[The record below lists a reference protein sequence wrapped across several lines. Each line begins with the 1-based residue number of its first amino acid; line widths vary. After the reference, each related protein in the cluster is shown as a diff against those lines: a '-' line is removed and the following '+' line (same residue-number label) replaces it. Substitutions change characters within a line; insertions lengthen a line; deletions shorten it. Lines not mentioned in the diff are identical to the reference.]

1 MNIAILIGRLT
12 KDTELRYTT
21 TGTAVAQNTIAVNR
35 PKRDEKEETDFI
47 NIVVWGKQAE
57 NLHKYCSKGNLVALK
72 GRIQTRTYTDQNG
85 QKKYAF
91 EVVTDS
97 VQFLESKKEKSNS
110 EVFKQAMTTETT
122 DPFAEFGKEIS
133 ISDSDL
139 PF

>member
-1 MNIAILIGRLT
+1 M
-12 KDTELRYTT
+12 
-21 TGTAVAQNTIAVNR
+21 
-35 PKRDEKEETDFI
+35 
-47 NIVVWGKQAE
+47 WGKQAE

-72 GRIQTRTYTDQNG
+72 GRIQTRTYTDQND

-110 EVFKQAMTTETT
+110 EVLKQVMTA
-122 DPFAEFGKEIS
+122 DPFAEFGKEVS

>member
-47 NIVVWGKQAE
+47 KIVVWGKQAE

-72 GRIQTRTYTDQNG
+72 GRIQTRTYTDQND

-110 EVFKQAMTTETT
+110 EVLKQVMTA
-122 DPFAEFGKEIS
+122 DPFAEFGKEVS
-133 ISDSDL
+133 ISDYDL

>member
-21 TGTAVAQNTIAVNR
+21 TGMAVAQNTIAVNR
-35 PKRDEKEETDFI
+35 PKKNEKEEADFI

-57 NLHKYCSKGNLVALK
+57 NLSKYCSKGNLVALK
-72 GRIQTRTYTDQNG
+72 GRIQTRTYDDLNG
-85 QKKYAF
+85 QKKYIT
-91 EVVTDS
+91 EVVTDN

-110 EVFKQAMTTETT
+110 EVLKQAMTT

>member
-57 NLHKYCSKGNLVALK
+57 NFSKYCSKGNLVALK
-72 GRIQTRTYTDQNG
+72 GRIQTRTYDDQNG
-85 QKKYAF
+85 QKRYIT
-91 EVVTDS
+91 EVVADNI
-97 VQFLESKKEKSNS
+97 QFLESKKEKSNS
-110 EVFKQAMTTETT
+110 EVLKQVMTA
-122 DPFAEFGKEIS
+122 DPFAEFGKEVS
-133 ISDSDL
+133 ISDPDL

>member
-57 NLHKYCSKGNLVALK
+57 NLHKYCLKGNLIALK

-110 EVFKQAMTTETT
+110 EVLKQVMTA
-122 DPFAEFGKEIS
+122 DPFAEFGKEVS
-133 ISDSDL
+133 ISDYDL

>member
-1 MNIAILIGRLT
+1 MFLT
-12 KDTELRYTT
+12 
-21 TGTAVAQNTIAVNR
+21 
-35 PKRDEKEETDFI
+35 ETDFI

-57 NLHKYCSKGNLVALK
+57 NFSKYCSKGNLVALK

-110 EVFKQAMTTETT
+110 EVLKQVMTA
-122 DPFAEFGKEIS
+122 DPFAEFGKEVS
-133 ISDSDL
+133 ISDYDL

>member
-21 TGTAVAQNTIAVNR
+21 TGTAVAQNTIAINR
-35 PKRDEKEETDFI
+35 PKKDEKEETDFI

-57 NLHKYCSKGNLVALK
+57 NLSKYCSKGNLIALK
-72 GRIQTRTYTDQNG
+72 GRIQTRTYTDSNG
-85 QKKYAF
+85 QKKYIT

-110 EVFKQAMTTETT
+110 EVLKQVMTA
-122 DPFAEFGKEIS
+122 DPFAEFGKEVS
-133 ISDSDL
+133 ISDPDL